1 MSNIED
7 TINQCIDA
15 LDFIMNDES
24 VPRNI
29 RRSADKVKNILLN
42 KNETLSVQAATGISI
57 LEDMSNDPNIPMHT
71 RTLIWN
77 LASQLEAIS
86 IKDEN

>member
-29 RRSADKVKNILLN
+29 RRSADKV
-42 KNETLSVQAATGISI
+42 
-57 LEDMSNDPNIPMHT
+57 
-71 RTLIWN
+71 
-77 LASQLEAIS
+77 
-86 IKDEN
+86 

>member
-42 KNETLSVQAATGISI
+42 KNENLSVQAATGISI

-77 LASQLEAIS
+77 LASQLESIS